1 MENTAPAPPKV
12 ALWNNPT
19 FRAVFYQL
27 VVLAACVGAVVFFF
41 VNTFNNLK
49 QRGISSG
56 FGFMSNEAGFGI
68 SEVIPIPKL
77 EGGFLVFLATLA
89 VCVAATWGLTKVYA
103 RKGRRL
109 GDSMTG
115 VALGLFVL
123 VGIPAI
129 ALFLTAGSFSADV
142 YTEAS
147 NYRIALLTGLFNTLK
162 LSAVGC
168 VLATLLGLIV
178 GIGRLSSNWLI
189 SRLALLYVETIRN
202 IPLLLQLF
210 FWYKAVLRA
219 MPDVDQSIKLAGVIT
234 LNNRGVFLPGPEP
247 RGALPEFLAAIVF
260 ALMLGWLW
268 ANYARLTQEKTGR
281 QLPVLY
287 PILALLVVLPG
298 LAWAVFGT
306 PLEFTYP
313 KLEGFNFTGGLVLS
327 PEYAAMLLGLVLYTA
342 AFISEII
349 RAGILAISKGQR
361 EAAAAVGLRS
371 GQAMRLVILPQA
383 LRVMIPPM
391 TSQYLNLTKNSS
403 LGVAIAYPELVSVGG
418 TILNQSGQ
426 AIEIIAVTMAVY
438 LSVSLLISL
447 GMNLYNSKV
456 RLIER

>member
-1 MENTAPAPPKV
+1 VQSPVHVPPKV

-19 FRAVFYQL
+19 FRALIYQAL
-27 VVLAACVGAVVFFF
+27 VLGGCVAAVAYFFH
-41 VNTFNNLK
+41 NTFTNLK

-56 FGFMSNEAGFGI
+56 FGFLSNEAGFGI
-68 SEVIPIPKL
+68 SEVLPIPKF
-77 EGGFLVFLATLA
+77 EGGLPIFLGTFAACVLAI
-89 VCVAATWGLTKVYA
+89 WGLRRAYRRRG
-103 RKGRRL
+103 RKL
-109 GDSMTG
+109 GDSLAG
-115 VALGLFVL
+115 LALALGIL

-129 ALFLTAGSFSADV
+129 VLFATAGLFSAES

-147 NYRIALLTGLFNTLK
+147 NYRVALLTGLLNTLK
-162 LSAVGC
+162 ISAVGC

-178 GIGRLSSNWLI
+178 GLARLSGNYLV
-189 SRLALLYVETIRN
+189 SRLALAYVEIIRN

-219 MPDVDQSIKLAGVIT
+219 MPEVEQSLTIGGFIT

-247 RGALPEFLAAIVF
+247 RGALPEFLAAILA
-260 ALMLGWLW
+260 ALMLSWLW
-268 ANYARLTQEKTGR
+268 AQQARLIRERTGR

-287 PILALLVVLPG
+287 PCAALLAALPA
-298 LAWAVFGT
+298 LAWLLFGA
-306 PLEFTYP
+306 PFELTYP
-313 KLEGFNFTGGLVLS
+313 KLEGFNFSGGLVLS

-342 AFISEII
+342 SFIAEIV
-349 RAGILAISKGQR
+349 RSGISAISKGQR
-361 EAAAAVGLRS
+361 EAAASLGLRS

-383 LRVMIPPM
+383 LRVMVPPM
-391 TSQYLNLTKNSS
+391 TSQFLNLTKNSS

-426 AIEIIAVTMAVY
+426 AIEIIAITMAVY
-438 LSVSLLISL
+438 LSISLLIST
-447 GMNLYNSKV
+447 GMNWYNARV